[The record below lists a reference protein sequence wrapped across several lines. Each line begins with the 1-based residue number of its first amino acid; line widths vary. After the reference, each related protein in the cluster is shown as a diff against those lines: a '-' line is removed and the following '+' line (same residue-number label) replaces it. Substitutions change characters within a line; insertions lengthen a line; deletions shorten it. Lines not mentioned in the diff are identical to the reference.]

1 MIILTLE
8 EIKRHLRW
16 PDTDPDSEEDPYL
29 EDLEAAA
36 VDHVADYLGQPVPFE
51 ADSEHSGPWVPPA
64 VRHALLIIIA
74 DLYEN
79 RQSKLAGVSV
89 STLDTVQELL
99 HFKRVGLGI

>member
-36 VDHVADYLGQPVPFE
+36 VDHVIDYIGQTIPFE
-51 ADSEHSGPWVPPA
+51 ADSDHSDPWVPPA
-64 VRHALLIIIA
+64 IKHALLIIVA

-79 RQSKLAGVSV
+79 RQSKFTGVSV

>member
-36 VDHVADYLGQPVPFE
+36 VDHVIDYIGQTIPFE
-51 ADSEHSGPWVPPA
+51 ADSENSAPWVPPA
-64 VRHALLIIIA
+64 VKQALLIIIS

-79 RQSKLAGVSV
+79 RQSKFTGVSV
-89 STLDTVQELL
+89 STLDTVQDLL